1 MKNEPQHIR
10 RRCTP
15 RTYDAVERGEKTF
28 EVFVGDDVHLEP
40 NDLLTL
46 EEWDAEDNKY
56 TGRRI
61 TRKISHVLNTKR
73 AAFPDD
79 EVSRHGVTICGT
91 IHPDMNTLRAML
103 HESYIASIIIERVKD
118 GLHNVLTGPFYLPP
132 MSAPPA
138 YELGLFDD
146 LHPEKWPLGIY
157 DITISLFP
165 DGKRDRFV
173 IIDQLING
181 AVYTDDGGI
190 LSIELDYTALML
202 GKVKDITGRQ
212 LQLADPADVKGLQDV
227 EGDDNEEV
235 VPSDSMVPMR
245 LNNGLALQ
253 VEEELEAML
262 EEARETERDEEEG
275 FYAD

>member
-10 RRCTP
+10 RRCTT

-46 EEWDAEDNKY
+46 EEWDADDKKY
-56 TGRRI
+56 TGRRV

-73 AAFPDD
+73 AGFPSD
-79 EVSRHGVTICGT
+79 EVDRHGVTICGT
-91 IHPDMNTLRAML
+91 VHPDLNTLRAML
-103 HESYIASIIIERVKD
+103 HETYIASLIIERVKD

-165 DGKRDRFV
+165 DPKRDRFV

-181 AVYTDDGGI
+181 AVYTDDGEI
-190 LSIELDYTALML
+190 LAVELEHASLLM
-202 GKVKDITGRQ
+202 GKVKDLTGKQ
-212 LQLADPADVKGLQDV
+212 LQLADPVEVKGLQDV
-227 EGDDNEEV
+227 EEDDSEDV
-235 VPSDSMVPMR
+235 VPSESLVPIRMQDGMSR
-245 LNNGLALQ
+245 R
-253 VEEELEAML
+253 VEDELDCLL
-262 EEARETERDEEEG
+262 EEARETTAEETD
-275 FYAD
+275 AD